1 MIQIKKFFK
10 PADKSETDNSETVSG
25 QNDPNFHKEPKF
37 TSPVTRAMKKLLEQQ
52 NVTNLVISVLCE
64 CVSGNR
70 NVQTIHFF
78 SILTLPA
85 NLLKNANC
93 GSSMCA
99 KCKLQLFEHLNN
111 HQADNTANKINISEH
126 LSIKKQCHDY
136 NSDAVPNSI
145 DIFPFQDF
153 NSCKLIKE
161 QDAVHDKKEDAQNL
175 IKGDTLKLQVQ
186 FF

>member
-1 MIQIKKFFK
+1 MCEWEQECSDNPLLFNPDFACQFIK
-10 PADKSETDNSETVSG
+10 E
-25 QNDPNFHKEPKF
+25 HKLWLINK
-37 TSPVTRAMKKLLEQQ
+37 Q
-52 NVTNLVISVLCE
+52 
-64 CVSGNR
+64 
-70 NVQTIHFF
+70 
-78 SILTLPA
+78 
-85 NLLKNANC
+85 
-93 GSSMCA
+93 SMCA
-99 KCKLQLFEHLNN
+99 KCKLQLVEHWNN